1 MADLL
6 LGLLAISASTW
17 VFMFVQSRNE
27 HWREF
32 NARRQGSNPPPPIRP
47 QPVGGYQPRP
57 IRRTPN
63 PPPSE
68 P

>member
-6 LGLLAISASTW
+6 FGLLAGSALTW
-17 VFMFVQSRNE
+17 VFMLLQCRNK

-32 NARRQGSNPPPPIRP
+32 NARRRGSNPPPAIRP
-47 QPVGGYQPRP
+47 KPVGGYQPRP
-57 IRRTPN
+57 IRRTPK

-68 P
+68 L

>member
-1 MADLL
+1 MPDLL
-6 LGLLAISASTW
+6 FGLLAGSALTW
-17 VFMFVQSRNE
+17 IFMFFQSRNE
-27 HWREF
+27 HWRKF
-32 NARRQGSNPPPPIRP
+32 NARRQGGNPPPPIRP
-47 QPVGGYQPRP
+47 QLVGGYQPRP